1 MMIDEHGVK
10 AGRDASM
17 TTGLRMGTLSG
28 IGLRLAVAL
37 LAAHAPGIAHCQA
50 GVDPAR
56 LWIEQTLARI
66 VKYQQNP
73 LRAARSLA
81 AVAVALDLTAARE
94 GVERGVAQMS
104 QHAAAGAVLDHLY
117 PQESPA
123 KHRAMARFLAA
134 QVAPPEQ
141 HDEAMRVAWRAGDEA
156 STKVIARLLDDG
168 ADRSW
173 NPALRPAPRPGLWRA
188 AAPLN
193 VYAPSEPLAGTW
205 RTWGLPD
212 VAQLAVSPPPTYD
225 TPEYW
230 REAREVWEVSR
241 RLTPQQRQLADDWHL
256 DKGSVT
262 PAGVWN
268 RHALQLLGASSG
280 TAGQTARVLAAVNVA
295 MYDALVAAWHV
306 KYTYWTMRPVTA
318 IRQRYDPAF
327 LPYLITPPFPSY
339 VSGHASVSGA
349 AAEVLSHHFP
359 ERAEQLTAMAQ
370 AAADSRLY
378 GGIHFRSDDEE
389 GLRLGREVGRRV
401 LALPNSTGEAARWT
415 TQ

>member
-1 MMIDEHGVK
+1 MTMGFRIGTHTGV
-10 AGRDASM
+10 
-17 TTGLRMGTLSG
+17 
-28 IGLRLAVAL
+28 GLRLATAL
-37 LAAHAPGIAHCQA
+37 LAAAAPDIAHGQA
-50 GVDPAR
+50 GADPAR
-56 LWIEQTLARI
+56 FWIEQTLAGI

-81 AVAVALDLTAARE
+81 AVAVALDEAGTRE
-94 GVERGVAQMS
+94 GVEGEAVRMS

-123 KHRAMARFLAA
+123 KHRAMARLLAA
-134 QVAPPEQ
+134 QLAPPEQ
-141 HDEAMRVAWRAGDEA
+141 RAEAMRVAWGTGDEA
-156 STKVIARLLDDG
+156 SSRVIARLLDDG

-173 NPALRPAPRPGLWRA
+173 NPALRPTPAPGRWRA
-188 AAPLN
+188 TPPLN
-193 VYAPSEPLAGTW
+193 VYASTEPLAGTW
-205 RTWGLPD
+205 RTWAIPD
-212 VAQLAVSPPPTYD
+212 VTQLTVPPPPVYD
-225 TPEYW
+225 TSQYW

-241 RLTPQQRQLADDWHL
+241 LLTPQQKQLADDWHL

-268 RHALQLLGASSG
+268 RHALQLLESSVGA
-280 TAGQTARVLAAVNVA
+280 AVPTARVLAAVNVA

-318 IRQRYDPAF
+318 IRQRYDPEF

-349 AAEVLSHHFP
+349 AAEVLSHYFP

-401 LALPNSTGEAARWT
+401 IELLNSREQSAPWT
-415 TQ
+415 AQ

>member
-1 MMIDEHGVK
+1 
-10 AGRDASM
+10 M
-17 TTGLRMGTLSG
+17 TTGLRMGTQSR
-28 IGLRLAVAL
+28 IGLAIAL
-37 LAAHAPGIAHCQA
+37 LAALVPGIAHCQTGA
-50 GVDPAR
+50 DPAR
-56 LWIEQTLARI
+56 FWIEQTLARI

-81 AVAVALDLTAARE
+81 AVAVALDEAAARE
-94 GVERGVAQMS
+94 GSESELARMS
-104 QHAAAGAVLDHLY
+104 QHAAAGAVLDYLY

-123 KHRAMARFLAA
+123 KHRAIARFLAA
-134 QVAPPEQ
+134 QLASPEQ
-141 HDEAMRVAWRAGDEA
+141 RTEAMQLAWRAAEDA
-156 STKVIARLLDDG
+156 SDRVIARLRDDG

-173 NPALRPAPRPGLWRA
+173 NPGLRPAPAPGRWRA
-188 AAPLN
+188 TPPLN

-205 RTWGLPD
+205 RTWTIPD
-212 VAQLAVSPPPTYD
+212 VARLTVPPPPVYD

-241 RLTPQQRQLADDWHL
+241 QVTPRQRKLADDWHL

-268 RHALQLLGASSG
+268 HHALGLLRGSSG
-280 TAGQTARVLAAVNVA
+280 PAATAEVLAVVNVA

-318 IRQRYDPAF
+318 IRERYEAEF

-349 AAEVLSHHFP
+349 AAEVLGYYFP
-359 ERAEQLTAMAQ
+359 ERADQLDAMAE

-401 LALPNSTGEAARWT
+401 LELLKSKGEAARWT
-415 TQ
+415 TR